1 MNVLYFDI
9 ETTDLIEESV
19 PIADMEIGCLC
30 TQMVNYPTHKSMNKA
45 YVKGYGKLD
54 TLVAWFNFADA
65 VVGFNVNH
73 FDYEVMSRHLATEGW
88 KAKTIDMME
97 TVVTGLGRRASLNTL
112 TKRTLGQEKSMHGK
126 EAVRLWQQGEYSK
139 VTDYCFHDVQIMRL
153 LFEHG
158 CCEGSIKTYDAPSR
172 QIIKIDTSR
181 WVTEIGAFI
190 PSPITASLP
199 TVDVTI

>member
-65 VVGFNVNH
+65 V
-73 FDYEVMSRHLATEGW
+73 E
-88 KAKTIDMME
+88 
-97 TVVTGLGRRASLNTL
+97 L
-112 TKRTLGQEKSMHGK
+112 TPCCP
-126 EAVRLWQQGEYSK
+126 V
-139 VTDYCFHDVQIMRL
+139 CL
-153 LFEHG
+153 LF
-158 CCEGSIKTYDAPSR
+158 CDF
-172 QIIKIDTSR
+172 DT
-181 WVTEIGAFI
+181 
-190 PSPITASLP
+190 L
-199 TVDVTI
+199 